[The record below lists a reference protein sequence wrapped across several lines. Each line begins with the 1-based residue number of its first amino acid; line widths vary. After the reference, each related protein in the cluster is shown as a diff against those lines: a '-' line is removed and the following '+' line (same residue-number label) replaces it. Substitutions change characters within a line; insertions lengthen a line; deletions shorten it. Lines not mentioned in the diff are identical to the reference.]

1 MALTQ
6 DNSYFSVKKNSQS
19 LLIPGIIFTIILV
32 SIWLAFQGDDVSE
45 FPVFI
50 TDAFTFTAWV
60 NAGEDF
66 LKDNIKVYTRL
77 VAGYVKELYWML
89 EDFLL
94 DSSWVFIVAGPVV
107 QHPVPQNSGHSLP
120 QPVFANTL

>member
-6 DNSYFSVKKNSQS
+6 DTSLLSSKSSTQS
-19 LLIPGIIFTIILV
+19 LIIPGLIFAVILA
-32 SIWLAFQGDDVSE
+32 SIWLAFQGEDVSE

-66 LKDNIKVYTRL
+66 LKAVSYTHL
-77 VAGYVKELYWML
+77 T
-89 EDFLL
+89 
-94 DSSWVFIVAGPVV
+94 
-107 QHPVPQNSGHSLP
+107 LP
-120 QPVFANTL
+120 TKA

>member
-6 DNSYFSVKKNSQS
+6 DTSLLSSKSSTQS
-19 LLIPGIIFTIILV
+19 LIIPGLIFAAILA
-32 SIWLAFQGDDVSE
+32 SIWLAFQGEDVSE

-66 LKDNIKVYTRL
+66 LKDNIKVYTRM
-77 VAGYVKELYWML
+77 VAGYVKDLYWML

-94 DSSWVFIVAGPVV
+94 DSSWVFIAALLL
-107 QHPVPQNSGHSLP
+107 SLIHI
-120 QPVFANTL
+120 